1 MQIEAKIR
9 DLLSELQSAVESYG
23 GKLRERLD
31 DCPDDQTEK
40 LDAAV
45 ANIEEMLVH
54 LDEAEDYFTNALE
67 EMKADVGS

>member
-9 DLLSELQSAVESYG
+9 DLLSELQSAVESYS

-45 ANIEEMLVH
+45 TNIDVMLAY
-54 LDEAEDYFTNALE
+54 LDDAEGYFNDALK